1 MIVVI
6 WNSTPAGQTSATR
19 TPLERSRRGFCY
31 FPISEYRSV
40 IRPMEISGEIMEI
53 LKFTGAQSTKSPRR
67 SKKLSLFLALGLL
80 LVSGTFYVSTTLAAN
95 ISLNSGGS
103 VEFGQGMVATTA
115 CSGSTNLTI
124 TPTTTFTNVSGGGSY
139 KLSGL
144 TVGNIPSDCYGK
156 DFVIRAY
163 GSTSSTALALFNTSS
178 TDVAVF
184 NNSGSFNV
192 GATDNNG
199 PSGMSV
205 TTGSTSQFTVRFSTP
220 VSSSS
225 DVSKLTIESVNH
237 DSSRR
242 FLGGI
247 GPGGG
252 TIFYY
257 SATAFTAQYST
268 CATDCHY
275 LEFAPENWR
284 SPDSTLTW
292 SADGTNSVGATTNG
306 IGAGSANTRLMRDA
320 AGADNTTN
328 NAGLLALSYAA
339 SDSSAGQW
347 YVPSNA
353 ELITAFNYSTSNGLV
368 GGFITSEPWYW
379 TSNQVIDNP
388 TEVEGAAYNG
398 YHHIAFPKSWMG
410 HLRPIRAF

>member
-1 MIVVI
+1 MVQRDEDFNDFYSDDPVDIE
-6 WNSTPAGQTSATR
+6 PR
-19 TPLERSRRGFCY
+19 DKRK
-31 FPISEYRSV
+31 SV
-40 IRPMEISGEIMEI
+40 S
-53 LKFTGAQSTKSPRR
+53 S
-67 SKKLSLFLALGLL
+67 FLALGLL
-80 LVSGTFYVSTTLAAN
+80 LVSGTFYVSTTLASN
-95 ISLNSGGS
+95 IALNAGGS

-115 CSGSTNLTI
+115 CSGSASLSI

-163 GSTSSTALALFNTSS
+163 DSTNSTALPLFNTSS

-192 GATDNNG
+192 GATDNND
-199 PSGMSV
+199 PSGMTV
-205 TTGSTSQFTVRFSTP
+205 TTGSANEFTVRFTTP
-220 VSSSS
+220 VSSST
-225 DVSKLTIESVNH
+225 DISKLTIESVNH

-257 SATAFTAQYST
+257 SASAFTAQYST

-275 LEFAPENWR
+275 LEFAPANWQ
-284 SPDSTLTW
+284 SPDSTMTW
-292 SADGTNSVGATTNG
+292 SADGTNLVGSTTDTYG
-306 IGAGSANTRLMRDA
+306 SGSANTRLMRDA
-320 AGADNTTN
+320 AGAGDTTN
-328 NAGLLALSYAA
+328 NVGLLALSYAA

-353 ELITAFNYSTSNGLV
+353 ELNAALDYSTANGDV
-368 GGFITSEPWYW
+368 GGFIPLTPWYW
-379 TSNQVIDNP
+379 TSYEISGTPSQVYG
-388 TEVEGAAYNG
+388 VAYKQ
-398 YHHIAFPKSWMG
+398 YRTVAMPKPWLG

>member
-1 MIVVI
+1 MV
-6 WNSTPAGQTSATR
+6 Q
-19 TPLERSRRGFCY
+19 RGEDFHDFY
-31 FPISEYRSV
+31 SDDPIDIEPRGK
-40 IRPMEISGEIMEI
+40 R
-53 LKFTGAQSTKSPRR
+53 KS
-67 SKKLSLFLALGLL
+67 LSSFLALGLL

-115 CSGSTNLTI
+115 CSGATNLTI

-184 NNSGSFNV
+184 NNSGAFNV

-199 PSGMSV
+199 PTGMSV
-205 TTGSTSQFTVRFSTP
+205 TTGSTSEFTVRFSTP

-306 IGAGSANTRLMRDA
+306 IGAGSANTRLIRDA
-320 AGADNTTN
+320 AGAGDTTN

-347 YVPSNA
+347 YVPSNT
-353 ELITAFNYSTSNGLV
+353 ELNSAFNYSISNGLV
-368 GGFITSEPWYW
+368 GGFIATAPWYW
-379 TSNQVIDNP
+379 TSNEVTGEPTQVAG
-388 TEVEGAAYNG
+388 TAYNS
-398 YHHIAFPKSWMG
+398 HPQVAFPKSWLG
-410 HLRPIRAF
+410 QLRPIRAF